1 MVIRLLLILVFLAII
16 DIYAF
21 RGIHHLL
28 PRGSRPGRIATRLY
42 WLVDGILVLFILA
55 WLYFIRNTEIP
66 DYVTYRRFFYIAG
79 GVMLVFLPKVVFM
92 LFVALNDLKSLLVR
106 VFQSAP
112 AGISRTGKTPQLPV
126 GSRIILIA
134 GLFMSLTA
142 FGVIL
147 HGMTLGRYHFRVE
160 HETIVFDH
168 LPAAFDGYRIIHFS
182 DTHLGSYPGTGA
194 VNKGVGMINDLDG
207 DIILFTG
214 DLINNRPAEARHFI
228 PIFERLN
235 APDGLYAV
243 LGNHDLG
250 DYRRWSTIE
259 KKSVNMDALT
269 KLYNDMGFTLLRNE
283 HRFIQ
288 REGDSLLVAGVDNWG
303 LPPFSQYGDLS
314 LALKSGEEAPFQILL
329 THDPSHWRAE
339 VIPDTD
345 IDLTLSG
352 HTHGMQFGISTR
364 RFQWSPAAWVYPE
377 WNGLYHEGEQKIY
390 VNRGFGFLSFPGRI
404 GMSPEITVLTL
415 RKPN

>member
-1 MVIRLLLILVFLAII
+1 MVIRLILIIVLLVFI
-16 DIYAF
+16 DMYAF
-21 RGIHHLL
+21 RGIQHLW
-28 PRGSRPGRIATRLY
+28 PHRGRAGRMATRLY
-42 WLVDGILVLFILA
+42 WLVDGILVLFVLL
-55 WLYFIRNTEIP
+55 WLFFIHYSEMP

-79 GVMLVFLPKVVFM
+79 GVVLVFFPKLVFM
-92 LFVALNDLKSLLVR
+92 IFVLINDLKNLLILMFR
-106 VFQSAP
+106 RLP
-112 AGISRTGKTPQLPV
+112 AGKTGSGQSRKPPGD
-126 GSRIILIA
+126 SRIILIA
-134 GLFMSLTA
+134 GLFMALAVFGLT
-142 FGVIL
+142 L
-147 HGMTLGRYHFRVE
+147 HGMTLGRYHFRVA
-160 HETIVFDH
+160 HETVFFDN
-168 LPAAFDGYRIIHFS
+168 LPDAFDGYRIIHFS
-182 DTHLGSYPGTGA
+182 DTHLGSYPGTAA

-207 DIILFTG
+207 DIIFFTG

-250 DYRRWSTIE
+250 DYRRWSKIE
-259 KKSVNMDALT
+259 KKPVNMEALT
-269 KLYNDMGFTLLRNE
+269 KLYNDMGFNLLRNE

-288 REGDSLLVAGVDNWG
+288 SEGDSLLVAGVDNWG
-303 LPPFSQYGDLS
+303 LPPFSQYGDLQ
-314 LALKSGEEAPFQILL
+314 LALKGGEEAPFQILL
-329 THDPSHWRAE
+329 SHDPSHWREE
-339 VIPDTD
+339 VIPVTD

-390 VNRGFGFLSFPGRI
+390 VNRGFGFLSIPGRI
-404 GMSPEITVLTL
+404 GMPPEITVLTL